1 MMRPMRQSP
10 KSSLCS
16 GLKACEPSSGI
27 RESTGVERLS
37 ASPEDPVLALRM
49 KGQYRRLLPRS

>member
-1 MMRPMRQSP
+1 MRQSP

-37 ASPEDPVLALRM
+37 AAPDDPVLALAM